1 MKRRLTRSENMAR
14 IRSRNTKPEIR
25 LRQALWASGCRY
37 RIHYDL
43 PGCPDIVFVRS
54 RLAVFIDGCFW
65 HGCPMHYSAPRTRQ
79 TFWATKL
86 RNNVLRDIAA
96 DDALASEEWRVL
108 RVWEHE
114 IVHKVENV
122 VHQILRL
129 HDRPAIEYSAEM
141 TSAGK
146 VSETVALYGDSLE
159 SHPQSWWNCECGNN
173 AVCVLS
179 VSGPGS
185 LRPRS
190 KKRPASAELVC
201 RECRR
206 TWSVQVPSVPEQQG
220 I

>member
-1 MKRRLTRSENMAR
+1 MAAFFLINPSLRIVDEMKRSEQDGYMKRRLTRSENMAR
-14 IRSRNTKPEIR
+14 IRSRN
-25 LRQALWASGCRY
+25 
-37 RIHYDL
+37 
-43 PGCPDIVFVRS
+43 
-54 RLAVFIDGCFW
+54 
-65 HGCPMHYSAPRTRQ
+65 
-79 TFWATKL
+79 TKL